1 MPENAPDLHA
11 YIDRASLESLLTTAR
26 DEDLGT
32 AGVDVTSQLCVP
44 PDLRQRG
51 AIVARAPGVLAGGA
65 LLAKLVELYNPS
77 LTLTLVKQDGE
88 RLEGDDVIARLAGPA
103 RSMLAV
109 ERVALNFLGHLSG
122 IATLT
127 KRYVQAVDGTPACIL
142 DTRKTL
148 PGLRGLEK
156 YAVACGGGA
165 THRMGL
171 YDAVLIK
178 DNHLAHMPV
187 ERIGAELAGIIEN
200 ARRFDPPPAFVEVEV
215 DTLDQLQQVLQLNVD
230 IVLLDNMS
238 LADLRR
244 AVTLRDDT
252 NPSVKLE
259 ASGGVT
265 FEAVS
270 GIAATGIDRI
280 SVGALTHSAPAL
292 DLALDFE

>member
-11 YIDRASLESLLTTAR
+11 YIDRASLESLLMTAR
-26 DEDLGT
+26 DEDLGA

-44 PDLRQRG
+44 PDLRQRS